1 MCRTARLLDLPLIL
15 RPEDSVYHLLR
26 RYADMGPSG
35 FMIPWTEREEQLETV
50 KSAIFV
56 PPRGRRGPGGP
67 SVMRTRSLDLR
78 GWQEVEDD
86 FFVCFQ
92 VETPRG
98 IEALPGLADR
108 DWIDA
113 VMLGPYDLSLNLGH
127 CGEWDHP
134 VVVDAILQG
143 SGGSAKLPG
152 SLAAWWWERWSR
164 AASGSTGDFTSCR
177 SERPPAWSG
186 PRPRPSSRPSGN
198 EPAQGAVPKPP
209 SAENR
214 EIVCCPANSC
224 VRNGSSR
231 GFEPVGA
238 PLVGALFGPTPDD
251 QANRG
256 DVVRGS

>member
-1 MCRTARLLDLPLIL
+1 MVNASLKQKLARGELVVGTLMTFDFWAGYLEIYKQVGMDFVFLDMEHGAADLAKAEELCRTARLLDLPLIL

-35 FMIPWTEREEQLETV
+35 FMIPWTESEEQLETV
-50 KSAIFV
+50 KSAIYV

-67 SVMRTRSLDLR
+67 SVMRTRSLDLK

-98 IEALPGLADR
+98 IEALPGLAAR

-134 VVVDAILQG
+134 VVVDAILRVLEG
-143 SGGSAKLPG
+143 ARAAGKPCGMVVG
-152 SLAAWWWERWSR
+152 SLE
-164 AASGSTGDFTSCR
+164 
-177 SERPPAWSG
+177 
-186 PRPRPSSRPSGN
+186 
-198 EPAQGAVPKPP
+198 QGRFWI
-209 SAENR
+209 E
-214 EIVCCPANSC
+214 
-224 VRNGSSR
+224 R
-231 GFEPVGA
+231 GFHF
-238 PLVGALFGPTPDD
+238 LSFGEATGMVRA
-251 QANRG
+251 QASAFLSAIRE
-256 DVVRGS
+256 